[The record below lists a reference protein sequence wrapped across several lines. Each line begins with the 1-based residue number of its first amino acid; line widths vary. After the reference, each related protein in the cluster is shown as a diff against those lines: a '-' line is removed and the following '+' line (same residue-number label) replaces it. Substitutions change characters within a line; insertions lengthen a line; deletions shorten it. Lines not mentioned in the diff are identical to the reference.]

1 MFKTLCFCLA
11 ASLTACSTT
20 GSQPPATA
28 RTAVAAACPPNTT
41 ASRIQPRA
49 NECSASPVRTYSQ
62 DDVQRT
68 GQPDVANALQM
79 LDPSISVHH

>member
-11 ASLTACSTT
+11 VSLAACSTT
-20 GSQPPATA
+20 GTQTPATA
-28 RTAVAAACPPNTT
+28 RTAVAACPPNTT
-41 ASRIQPRA
+41 ASRIEPRP
-49 NECSASPVRTYSQ
+49 NECFATPTRTYSQ

-68 GQPDVANALQM
+68 GQTDLGNALQM

>member
-11 ASLTACSTT
+11 VLLTACSTT

-28 RTAVAAACPPNTT
+28 RTAVAACPPNTT
-41 ASRIQPRA
+41 ASRLQPRA
-49 NECSASPVRTYSQ
+49 NECSGSPVRTYSQ

-68 GQPDVANALQM
+68 GQPDLGNALQM

>member
-11 ASLTACSTT
+11 ALLTACSTT
-20 GSQPPATA
+20 GSEPPATA
-28 RTAVAAACPPNTT
+28 RTAVAACPPNTT
-41 ASRIQPRA
+41 ASRLQPRA

-68 GQPDVANALQM
+68 GQPDLGNALQM

>member
-11 ASLTACSTT
+11 VSLAACSAT
-20 GSQPPATA
+20 GTRAPATA
-28 RTAVAAACPPNTT
+28 RTAVAACPPNTT
-41 ASRIQPRA
+41 ATRIQPRP
-49 NECSASPVRTYSQ
+49 NECSASPIRTYSQ

-68 GQPDVANALQM
+68 GQTDVGNALQM

>member
-11 ASLTACSTT
+11 ALLTACSTT

-28 RTAVAAACPPNTT
+28 RTAVAACPPNTT

>member
-11 ASLTACSTT
+11 ALLTACSTT
-20 GSQPPATA
+20 GGQPPATA
-28 RTAVAAACPPNTT
+28 RTAVAACPPNIT
-41 ASRIQPRA
+41 ASRIQSRT

>member
-11 ASLTACSTT
+11 AALTACSTT

-28 RTAVAAACPPNTT
+28 RTAVAACPPNTT

-49 NECSASPVRTYSQ
+49 NECSASPIRTYSQ

-68 GQPDVANALQM
+68 GQPDLGNALQM

>member
-1 MFKTLCFCLA
+1 MFKTLCYCLA
-11 ASLTACSTT
+11 ASLAACSTT
-20 GSQPPATA
+20 GTQPPATA
-28 RTAVAAACPPNTT
+28 RTAVAACPPNTT

-62 DDVQRT
+62 EDVQRT
-68 GQPDVANALQM
+68 GQQDVGIALQM